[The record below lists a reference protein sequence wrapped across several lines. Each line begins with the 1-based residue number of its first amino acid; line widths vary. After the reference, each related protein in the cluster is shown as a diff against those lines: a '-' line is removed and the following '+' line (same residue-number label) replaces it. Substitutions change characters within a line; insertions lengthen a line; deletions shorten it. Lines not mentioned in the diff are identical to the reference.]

1 MSEALEAAA
10 RAVPDAVVE
19 RLSRARCV
27 LALTHENP
35 DADTL
40 GASLGVQR
48 LVGAFGGS
56 VTLVSSDPVP
66 RLYDF
71 LPGIDEFRSD
81 PDPDA
86 GYDLLVAS
94 DFGTPDRMGSVRERH
109 AALLERL
116 PRVMIDH
123 HVSSQSAGPADWIDS
138 ARMRPVWEEAANG
151 SIAVSL
157 PWVQMRHV
165 PILRRVIERFP
176 TVHVLEQENRVTLTA
191 EKGGQL
197 ADLVQITQAG

>member
-1 MSEALEAAA
+1 MSESLEAAA
-10 RAVPDAVVE
+10 RAVPEAVVE
-19 RLSRARCV
+19 RLSGAHCV
-27 LALTHENP
+27 LAVTHENP

-71 LPGIDEFRSD
+71 LPGIDQFRSD
-81 PDPDA
+81 PDPAA

-116 PRVMIDH
+116 PRVTIAP
-123 HVSSQSAGPADWIDS
+123 SRQPRPTASTRPPQQPARWSPCSRFASAS
-138 ARMRPVWEEAANG
+138 R
-151 SIAVSL
+151 
-157 PWVQMRHV
+157 
-165 PILRRVIERFP
+165 
-176 TVHVLEQENRVTLTA
+176 
-191 EKGGQL
+191 
-197 ADLVQITQAG
+197 